1 MRGFC
6 ECHCPESDA
15 MKRLL
20 LLTLVAG
27 PAFADEAAFLR
38 CRSIAEP
45 AARLA
50 CYDAVPAAAVS
61 GARTNAS
68 PSATKAPTAAA
79 VAPAATAAAAA
90 PVAPAAPGQR
100 FGLPATEPDA
110 QLNRIES
117 RIVGKLDG
125 WGPKTR
131 FRLENGQVWQVADDS
146 GRILDLDS
154 PKVAVRRGAL
164 GVFYLEIEGTNHS
177 PRVKRLQ

>member
-1 MRGFC
+1 
-6 ECHCPESDA
+6 
-15 MKRLL
+15 MKKCLL
-20 LLTLVAG
+20 LITLAAG
-27 PAFADEAAFLR
+27 SAHADEAAFLR
-38 CRSIAEP
+38 CRGIAEP
-45 AARLA
+45 SARLA
-50 CYDAVPAAAVS
+50 CYDAVPGATVS
-61 GARTNAS
+61 GARANTS
-68 PSATKAPTAAA
+68 PSAPPAASAAP
-79 VAPAATAAAAA
+79 VAPAAAAA